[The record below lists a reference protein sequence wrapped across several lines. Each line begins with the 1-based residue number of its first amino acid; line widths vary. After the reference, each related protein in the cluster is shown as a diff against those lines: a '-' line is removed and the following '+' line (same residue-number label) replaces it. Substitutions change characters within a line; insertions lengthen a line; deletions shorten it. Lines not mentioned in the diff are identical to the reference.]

1 MQVILEGNMV
11 VRLFNKNVKLIVK
24 GVINRKDGPVL
35 TSQELAMLLDRSD
48 LIINTDGA
56 EAPPPNRKRL
66 DHFKV
71 TDLFRFDH
79 VPPLFRKVTK
89 SQESSLFRILT
100 V

>member
-48 LIINTDGA
+48 LIINTGGA
-56 EAPPPNRKRL
+56 EAPPPNKKR
-66 DHFKV
+66 
-71 TDLFRFDH
+71 
-79 VPPLFRKVTK
+79 
-89 SQESSLFRILT
+89 
-100 V
+100 